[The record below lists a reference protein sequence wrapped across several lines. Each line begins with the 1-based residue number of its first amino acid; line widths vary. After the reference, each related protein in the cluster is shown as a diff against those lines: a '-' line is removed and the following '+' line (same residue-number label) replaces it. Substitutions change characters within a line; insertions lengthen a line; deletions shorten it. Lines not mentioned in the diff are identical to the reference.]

1 MANGNLDEHLSGKKS
16 NAKFL
21 TWEDRLRIAVDAA
34 QGLEYLHNGCKPL
47 IIHRYVKCANILLTG
62 NFQAKLADFGLSR
75 SFIADGD
82 THIST
87 AFVAGTLGY
96 LDPQCTMLNR
106 FTEKGDVYSFG
117 VVLLKI
123 ITGLPAISKTEDK
136 VHISHHVDSFLSKGD
151 IEGIVDSKLQGDF
164 DSRSVWKAVEIAMAS
179 VSYSPNKRPYMS
191 DVLVVL
197 KECLALELARK
208 ESNIDTENND
218 LIEFTHNLT
227 SETGPLVR

>member
-1 MANGNLDEHLSGKKS
+1 MP
-16 NAKFL
+16 
-21 TWEDRLRIAVDAA
+21 
-34 QGLEYLHNGCKPL
+34 GLEYLHNGCKPL
-47 IIHRYVKCANILLTG
+47 IIHRDVKCANILLTEK
-62 NFQAKLADFGLSR
+62 FQAKLADFGLSR

-87 AFVAGTLGY
+87 AVVAGTLGY

-106 FTEKGDVYSFG
+106 FTEKSDVYSFG

-123 ITGLPAISKTEDK
+123 ITGLPAISESEDK

-151 IEGIVDSKLQGDF
+151 IEGIVDSNLQVDF
-164 DSRSVWKAVEIAMAS
+164 DSSSVWKAVEIAMAC
-179 VSYSPNKRPYMS
+179 VSFSPNKRPYMS
-191 DVLVVL
+191 DVLAVL

-208 ESNIDTENND
+208 QSNIDTENNE

-227 SETGPLVR
+227 SETGPLIR